1 MNRDYAGFLTQ
12 NITGFR
18 NQTGGKDPIGATQTG
33 CTMQNAENF
42 NPNVTED
49 DGSCLWQTIYGDSQG
64 CQSWSSE
71 LGYHLLLGN
80 TSGQTYA
87 TQCLLVTYGC
97 TDPEAQNYNPS
108 ADQDW
113 TLGEATNTLLDENA
127 GGQTLCNYITD
138 AKGKKGERFPF
149 RRFGGNEYGFSSS
162 GFQSNGFT
170 KGAPTSQPYAA
181 SFANAC
187 GCGA

>member
-12 NITGFR
+12 NMTGFN

-42 NPNVTED
+42 NPNVSED
-49 DGSCLWQTIYGDSQG
+49 DGSCQWLNSLGQLQG

-71 LGYHLLLGN
+71 LGYYMGMGDNQGN
-80 TSGQTYA
+80 LYIN
-87 TQCLLVTYGC
+87 QCTLVTYGC
-97 TDPEAQNYNPS
+97 TDTEAQNYNPS
-108 ADQDW
+108 AEQDW
-113 TLGEATNTLLDENA
+113 TL

-149 RRFGGNEYGFSSS
+149 RRFGGNEDGFSSS
-162 GFQSNGFT
+162 GFQSNGFA
-170 KGAPTSQPYAA
+170 KGAPTSQPIAA
-181 SFANAC
+181 SFSNAC